1 MLGVERRQKI
11 MEKPQ
16 LEQKVYV
23 SELRKGITDKTAPQ
37 IGVDFP
43 SEQGDK
49 PKGYAEDLST
59 RTGEKD
65 TPRWQG

>member
-11 MEKPQ
+11 MENLQ

-23 SELRKGITDKTAPQ
+23 SELRKGITDKIDTQ
-37 IGVDFP
+37 IGADFP

-49 PKGYAEDLST
+49 PDA
-59 RTGEKD
+59 
-65 TPRWQG
+65 